1 MSLDPKFKDSLS
13 TTKTISLLNPISSF
27 IFKEAIG
34 KEMEIKIKYQPL
46 DQFKFIPN
54 RFFDNAFK
62 KPQWVEKKKFAIK
75 RRFQINL

>member
-46 DQFKFIPN
+46 DKFKFIPN

-62 KPQWVEKKKFAIK
+62 KP
-75 RRFQINL
+75 